1 MAKAPVRVLVNGYG
15 VIGKRVADAV
25 LKQDDMKLV
34 GISDIVYDWRIKMAV
49 AKGLPIYASLAD
61 KVDEM
66 KKAGI
71 DVKGTLEELLKAG
84 EVDVVVDC
92 TPAKVGAKNKP
103 IYEKYGV
110 KAIFQGGEKHEVA
123 GYSFVAQRN
132 YGGALG
138 RQFVR
143 VVSCN
148 TTAICRVVGGI
159 HEKLGVKKARIVIF
173 RRAVDPWKSGRAGI
187 MNTVVPELHV
197 PSHHGPDAKTVIP
210 DLNIVTMAAKGSHNM
225 MHFHAAMLEMKGK
238 VTLDDV
244 IGVLRGEPR
253 VVFVRGEDGVDGL
266 SAVFEIAR
274 DLGRPRADL
283 YEIPVWEDGISIS
296 EDGYEV
302 YLMWS
307 TPNESNV
314 IPENVDAIRAV
325 TEIETDPA
333 KSIAKTDETLGVIKK
348 LY

>member
-1 MAKAPVRVLVNGYG
+1 MPKVPVRVIVNGYG
-15 VIGKRVADAV
+15 VIGKRCVDAV

-34 GISDIVYDWRIKMAV
+34 GVADIVSDWRIKMAV
-49 AKGLPIYASLAD
+49 KKGLPIYASLSD

-66 KKAGI
+66 KAGGI
-71 DVKGTLEELLKAG
+71 PVQGTLEELLKNGA
-84 EVDVVVDC
+84 VDVVIDC

-103 IYEKYGV
+103 LYEKYGV

-123 GYSFVAQRN
+123 GCSFVAQRN
-132 YGGALG
+132 YKEALG

-159 HEKLGVKKARIVIF
+159 HEKLGVKKARIVLF
-173 RRAVDPWKSGRAGI
+173 RRATDPWKSGRTGI
-187 MNTVVPELHV
+187 MNTVVPELHI
-197 PSHHGPDAKTVIP
+197 PSHHGPDARTVIH
-210 DLNIVTMAAKGSHNM
+210 DLNIVTIAAKGSHNM
-225 MHFHAAMLEMKGK
+225 MHFHAAMLEMKNK
-238 VTLDDV
+238 VTVDD
-244 IGVLRGEPR
+244 IISVLEEEPR
-253 VVFVRGEDGVDGL
+253 VVFIRGKDGVDGL
-266 SAVFEIAR
+266 SVIFEIAR

-283 YEIPVWEDGISIS
+283 YEIPVWEDSIHVS

-302 YLMWS
+302 YLMWA

-314 IPENVDAIRAV
+314 IPENVDAVRAI
-325 TEIETDPA
+325 TEIEEDPM
-333 KSIAKTDETLGVIKK
+333 KSISKTDKALGVIKK

>member
-1 MAKAPVRVLVNGYG
+1 MPKVSVKVLVNGYG

-25 LKQDDMKLV
+25 LKQEDMKLI
-34 GISDIVYDWRIKMAV
+34 GISDIVYDWRIKMAMT
-49 AKGLPIYASLAD
+49 KGLPIYASLAD
-61 KVDEM
+61 KVNEM
-66 KKAGI
+66 KRGGI
-71 DVKGTLEELLKAG
+71 DVEGTLEELLKKG
-84 EVDVVVDC
+84 EIDVIIDC
-92 TPAKVGAKNKP
+92 TPAKIGAKNKP
-103 IYEKYGV
+103 LYEKYGV

-132 YGGALG
+132 YKGALG
-138 RQFVR
+138 RQFIR

-148 TTAICRVVGGI
+148 TTAICRVIGGL
-159 HEKLGVKKARIVIF
+159 HEKLGVKKARVAIF

-225 MHFHAAMLEMKGK
+225 MHFHAAMVEMKNK
-238 VTLDDV
+238 VTLEDV
-244 IGVLRGEPR
+244 INVLSDEPR
-253 VVFVRGEDGVDGL
+253 VVFVKGADGVDGL
-266 SAVFEIAR
+266 SVIFEIAR
-274 DLGRPRADL
+274 DISRSRGDL

-302 YLMWS
+302 YLMWG

-314 IPENVDAIRAV
+314 IPENVDAIRAI
-325 TEIETDPA
+325 TEIETDPMR
-333 KSIAKTDETLGVIKK
+333 SISKTDEALGVIKK